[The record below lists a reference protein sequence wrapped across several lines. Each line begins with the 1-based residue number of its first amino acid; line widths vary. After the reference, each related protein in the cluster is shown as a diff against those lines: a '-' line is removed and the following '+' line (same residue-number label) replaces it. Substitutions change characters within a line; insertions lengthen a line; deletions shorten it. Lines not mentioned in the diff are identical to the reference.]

1 MLKTE
6 INEDI
11 SIYWDR

>member
-6 INEDI
+6 IA
-11 SIYWDR
+11 